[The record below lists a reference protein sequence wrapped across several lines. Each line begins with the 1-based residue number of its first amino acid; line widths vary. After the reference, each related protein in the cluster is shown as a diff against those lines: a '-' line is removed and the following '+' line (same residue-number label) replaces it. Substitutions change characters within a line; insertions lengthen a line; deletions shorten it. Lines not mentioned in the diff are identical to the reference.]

1 VAWLSG
7 WTYRKKFTPPR
18 SASALSNVPLILQIT
33 DDADIGA
40 GAAFADCR
48 DFRITRAD
56 GTTLVD
62 PLRVTAPAISGGV
75 CNGLLHVIGDV
86 SAVVDEPLYLY
97 YGAAAASAPWVT
109 SLAHT
114 GCAGWWGMESTSW
127 PDWSGEGTPGT
138 SEGAITTTTGVLG
151 DAADFDGDAAA
162 IDLGTIGSG
171 DPLMLNGS
179 DVTIVAWVWL
189 DGTGDAYQRVIDKSS
204 SGSGIDGYSVY
215 LGPSPSAPTLSCA
228 VNGAV
233 SVATSSTV
241 ATGSWVRLCLVHRH
255 NSTAGAIY
263 FNGIAQPVSS
273 NARPI
278 PDVSAN
284 CKVGT
289 WNRPDIA
296 GRELHGLLD
305 DLRVYS
311 RAWSD
316 DEAAYDAALPGSP
329 GTWGAEET
337 APVTS
342 RPWLWARG
350 QRIIGGGV
358 I

>member
-7 WTYRKKFTPPR
+7 WTYRKKFTPPQ
-18 SASALSNVPLILQIT
+18 ASSLLTDIPLIVPIV
-33 DDADIGA
+33 DDAEIGA

-48 DFRITRAD
+48 DFRVTRAD

-62 PLRVTAPAISGGV
+62 PLRVTNPAITGGV

-97 YGAAAASAPWVT
+97 YGAAGVSAPWVT

-114 GCAGWWGMESTSW
+114 GCAGWWGCDSTSW

-138 SEGAITTTTGVLG
+138 SEGGVATADGVLG

-171 DPLMLNGS
+171 DPLMLAGS

-189 DGTGDAYQRVIDKSS
+189 DGTGDAFQRLIDKSS
-204 SGSGIDGYSVY
+204 SGSGTNGYSLY
-215 LGPSPSAPTLSCA
+215 LGVSPSAPTLSFA
-228 VNGAV
+228 VAGAN

-263 FNGIAQPVSS
+263 FDGTAQPIVSPA
-273 NARPI
+273 ARSI
-278 PDVSAN
+278 PDVSTD
-284 CKVGT
+284 CHIGT
-289 WNRPDIA
+289 WNHST
-296 GRELHGLLD
+296 GRELDGLLD

-337 APVTS
+337 APSTVK
-342 RPWLWARG
+342 PWIWARG
-350 QRIIGGGV
+350 QRTIGGGV